1 MDIKD
6 SDYFYKCLICNFG
19 TNNIREHLK
28 HLNSEKHKA
37 KRELKFMELKFEKK
51 CVKRKSKRYRIEL
64 ENAH

>member
-37 KRELKFMELKFEKK
+37 KRELKFMEL
-51 CVKRKSKRYRIEL
+51 
-64 ENAH
+64 